1 MTGPFDL
8 WQAAHCQVPG
18 LGHRCNGIPCQD
30 FALTWLRP
38 RPALCVLDGR
48 GSAPL
53 SHHGAQAAAKA
64 LRTLI
69 RRTERDLVSILDTDH
84 YELAALAWHGFAH
97 RLYHTAA
104 LAQLKLAA
112 QYTRCAADFEFTLSV
127 AVIGCQHAGWL
138 AIGDSP
144 LVAWHNGVSGLVAVP
159 ETPEFANQTRFVV
172 TVPEPTAALRC
183 DIISAASLHAICAMT
198 DGSAS
203 RLLHLAEHVPAD
215 AVRQIMERVA
225 AGRWKSADLRRAL
238 RAVSWDHVTADD
250 RCLAVL
256 AAA

>member
-1 MTGPFDL
+1 MTGPCNL
-8 WQAAHCQVPG
+8 WQAASCQVCG
-18 LGHRCNGIPCQD
+18 SGHRSYDIPCQD
-30 FALTWLRP
+30 RALAWLRP

-53 SHHGAQAAAKA
+53 SHLGARAAAQA

-69 RRTERDLVSILDTDH
+69 RRSERELVSILDTDPN
-84 YELAALAWHGFAH
+84 ELAALAWHGFSH

-112 QYTRCAADFEFTLSV
+112 QYDRCASDFEFTLSV
-127 AVIGCQHAGWL
+127 AVVGCQHAGWL

-144 LVAWHNGVSGLVAVP
+144 LVACHNGVSGLMAVP

-172 TVPEPTAALRC
+172 TAPDLAAALC
-183 DIISAASLHAICAMT
+183 CGIMSAASLHAICAMT

-203 RLLHLAEHVPAD
+203 RLLHLAEHMPAD

-225 AGRWKSADLRRAL
+225 AGCWKSADLRRAL

>member
-8 WQAAHCQVPG
+8 WQAAHCQVRG
-18 LGHRCNGIPCQD
+18 LGHRSNGIPCQD
-30 FALTWLRP
+30 FALAWLRP

-53 SHHGAQAAAKA
+53 SHLGARAAAQA

-69 RRTERDLVSILDTDH
+69 RRSERELVSILDTDH
-84 YELAALAWHGFAH
+84 YELAALAWHGFTR

-112 QYTRCAADFEFTLSV
+112 QYNRCASDFEFTLSV
-127 AVIGCQHAGWL
+127 AVVGCQHAGWL

-144 LVAWHNGVSGLVAVP
+144 LVACHNGVSGLMAVP

-172 TVPEPTAALRC
+172 TAPDLAAALC
-183 DIISAASLHAICAMT
+183 CGIMSAASLHAICAMT

-203 RLLHLAEHVPAD
+203 RLLHLAEHMPAD

-225 AGRWKSADLRRAL
+225 AGCWKSADLRRAL